1 MDYKELLR
9 RVMNEGVDTPDRTGL
24 GCRKIFNAQLI
35 YQSYEFPSST
45 LRPLGLKYA
54 WEEMKLF
61 LSGDTDTKKLEEKG
75 IMFWKEHTSRE
86 FLDSRGLQH
95 LPEGS
100 LGKSYSY
107 QFGLQVQQLI
117 DGLKNDPY
125 SRRHAIDLWG
135 FADQGEMPL
144 LPCWWRSNWS
154 VEPIRGEKPRLHL
167 KLYSRSND
175 LLFGYHQAAMQYRMF
190 QIALARMLGMEVG
203 LMVTDL
209 WDVHI
214 YSNQF
219 DYVQELLEREEGTAG
234 RVRLRVDKQLESLAD
249 ILELEHTDFERV
261 GYEPNHEPMKTPRPE
276 IAV

>member
-9 RVMNEGVDTPDRTGL
+9 KVMSEGVDTPDRTGL

-35 YQSYEFPSST
+35 YQSYGFPSST
-45 LRPLGLKYA
+45 LRPLGLKYS

-107 QFGLQVQQLI
+107 QFGLQAQQLI
-117 DGLKNDPY
+117 DDLKNDPY

-135 FADQGEMPL
+135 FADQAEMPL

-154 VEPIRGEKPRLHL
+154 VEPIQGEKPRLHL
-167 KLYSRSND
+167 KLYRRSND

-261 GYEPNHEPMKTPRPE
+261 GYEPNRTPMKTPRPE

>member
-9 RVMNEGVDTPDRTGL
+9 RVMDEGVDTPDRTGL

-107 QFGLQVQQLI
+107 QFGLQVQKLI
-117 DGLKNDPY
+117 DDLKNDPY

-135 FADQGEMPL
+135 FADQAEMPL

-154 VEPIRGEKPRLHL
+154 VEYGMWATPRLHL

-175 LLFGYHQAAMQYRMF
+175 LLFGYHQSAMQYRMF
-190 QIALARMLGMEVG
+190 QIALASMLGMEVG

-214 YSNQF
+214 YSNQIK
-219 DYVQELLEREEGTAG
+219 YVEELLEREEGTAG
-234 RVRLRVDKQLESLAD
+234 FVTLAAGKRPKSLPD
-249 ILELEHTDFERV
+249 ILELDYTDFVRT
-261 GYEPNHEPMKTPRPE
+261 GYGPNRTPMKTPRPE

>member
-1 MDYKELLR
+1 MSQYLDLLR
-9 RVMNEGVDTPDRTGL
+9 RVMDTGVDTPDRTGL

-35 YQSYEFPSST
+35 YQPWEFPSST

-86 FLDSRGLQH
+86 FLDSRGLHH
-95 LPEGS
+95 LPVGS

-135 FADQGEMPL
+135 LVDQDEMPL

-154 VEPIRGEKPRLHL
+154 VEPSQGGKPVLHL

-190 QIALARMLGMEVG
+190 QIALAQMLGFVVG
-203 LMVTDL
+203 TMVTDL

-219 DYVQELLEREEGTAG
+219 EYVEELLEREDGEAG
-234 RVRLRVDKQLESLAD
+234 LVLLGKELNSLDD
-249 ILELEHTDFERV
+249 ILKLEHTDFVRM
-261 GYEPNHEPMKTPRPE
+261 YYDPNREPMVTPRPD